1 MNFTD
6 WQIDKIRRA
15 LNNYR
20 ATEARNGQTLPW
32 KTVMNRILRCPAIR
46 HSPLRGDDDQ
56 EFKEE
61 ALRRF
66 ANGKSFLQLG
76 KLDDLKTFLIHA
88 GILMEDELSD
98 DADNLKEA
106 LAIHGYLASETEEA
120 KELLSE
126 MADSYVVT
134 RTAGQILE
142 KIELNILTERW
153 GTLFRVEEHFQENAE
168 KAFIKYAEK
177 KDGYIRT
184 TAIRRGYGFAATR
197 LNVLHIF
204 LRGAAAADRIHYIE
218 LFPLGTRYTSDVYLL
233 RAGEYPHSY
242 MDTNDAEAALHNC
255 NTYRFLPATGQVHDD
270 SPTGS

>member
-20 ATEARNGQTLPW
+20 AAEARNGQTLPW
-32 KTVMNRILRCPAIR
+32 KTVTNRILLCPALR
-46 HSPLRGDDDQ
+46 HSPLRGDEDQ

-66 ANGKSFLQLG
+66 ANGKSFLQPH

-106 LAIHGYLASETEEA
+106 LTIHGYLASETEDA
-120 KELLSE
+120 KQFLSE

-134 RTAGQILE
+134 RTGGEISE
-142 KIELNILTERW
+142 KIELDILLERS
-153 GTLFRVEEHFQENAE
+153 GTLFRVEERLQENAE
-168 KAFIKYAEK
+168 NAAVKYAKK
-177 KDGYIRT
+177 KDGFIQTAGIRK
-184 TAIRRGYGFAATR
+184 GYGFVATR

-204 LRGAAAADRIHYIE
+204 LHGAAAADRIHYMEI
-218 LFPLGTRYTSDVYLL
+218 FPLGMRYSSAIFLL
-233 RAGEYPHSY
+233 RAGEIPHSF
-242 MDTNDAEAALHNC
+242 MDTNNAEAALHNC
-255 NTYRFLPATGQVHDD
+255 NTYQFLPATGQDV
-270 SPTGS
+270 